1 MQFTYDDELVV
12 DITVQ
17 KIGKFSA
24 PDRSELFY
32 LLAFLK
38 QNGIFQN
45 LVSVFD
51 TQKYKTSWS
60 VSSYS
65 YKNTEVSVKYWKI
78 CSWVVKMQ
86 KGQLMEHKVS

>member
-17 KIGKFSA
+17 KIGKFLA

-38 QNGIFQN
+38 QNGIFQSF
-45 LVSVFD
+45 VSVFD
-51 TQKYKTSWS
+51 TT
-60 VSSYS
+60 
-65 YKNTEVSVKYWKI
+65 KI
-78 CSWVVKMQ
+78 
-86 KGQLMEHKVS
+86 